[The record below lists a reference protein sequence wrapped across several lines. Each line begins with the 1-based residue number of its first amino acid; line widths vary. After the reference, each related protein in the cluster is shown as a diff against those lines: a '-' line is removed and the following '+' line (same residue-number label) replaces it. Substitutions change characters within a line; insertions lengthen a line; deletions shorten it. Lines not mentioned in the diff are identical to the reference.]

1 MLNFD
6 EVGWEKKIVKLFK
19 GLTMMERYKYL
30 DPHFSKSFSELA
42 QYLFLQYVKIILEM
56 SQSIEK

>member
-6 EVGWEKKIVKLFK
+6 ESSWIKKIVKLFK
-19 GLTMMERYKYL
+19 ALTMMERYKYL

-42 QYLFLQYVKIILEM
+42 HYLLLSYVSMQIDVYTM
-56 SQSIEK
+56 IEK